1 MTDPELERRVRGAFE
16 RWNRGDHSFDPEW
29 TDPEIEVHTAVGGLS
44 GGVYR
49 GREGIEAWVADMD
62 EVFDEWRLDLNELE
76 EVSPTR
82 LFAIGTV
89 HLRGRGSGVGVDQP
103 CAWVLDHVDGVLTRF
118 EPFLNRIDEART
130 AAFS

>member
-29 TDPEIEVHTAVGGLS
+29 TDPEIEVQTAVAGLS
-44 GGVYR
+44 GASYR
-49 GREGIEAWVADMD
+49 GHEGLAQWIADM
-62 EVFDEWRLDLNELE
+62 EEAFDEWRVDLGELE

-82 LFAIGTV
+82 LLAIGTV

-118 EPFLNRIDEART
+118 EPFLNRVEEARA